1 MRLPLYPLFLA
12 AVQKGLDTNIRY
24 IQAAQIAIVAGIL
37 AIFYFLARRL
47 SDPKLAL
54 LAAILLAFYAPLT
67 IRAALIMSEALFV
80 FMLLLSLYLV
90 IVAVQD
96 LRRGYFVAGGLALA
110 LAALTRPVVLLL
122 PALLVPLFLV
132 ASVGRLG
139 LKRSV
144 GFSSLFVIAFT
155 VVLLPWGIRNSVT
168 LDEFTVLP
176 SSGGANLWAAS
187 HANWEGFV
195 EEHMAYAW
203 TLDEFFDLEQG
214 DYYISSQ
221 ADERFMDAALGN
233 IKDDPKGWLARN
245 AQKLVRISY
254 YSFSQELRDAVE
266 VGAQQDKVYGS
277 LRGLDAVTIASILLT
292 LIGALLSLRNLP
304 ALIVLVTGLYFL
316 AVEFVSFAEPRH
328 LLPIVPLYILLASMA
343 LGWLARLF
351 REDPSASG
359 TMERQIGRL
368 GGPE

>member
-1 MRLPLYPLFLA
+1 MRPPIYPLILA
-12 AVQKGLDTNIRY
+12 GVQKGLGTNIRY
-24 IQAAQIAIVAGIL
+24 IQAAQIAIVAGTL

-47 SDPKLAL
+47 SGPKIGL
-54 LAAILLAFYAPLT
+54 LAAILCAIYAPLT

-80 FMLLLSLYLV
+80 FMVLLSLYLL
-90 IVAVQD
+90 IAAVQD

-122 PALLVPLFLV
+122 PVLLVPLILV
-132 ASVGRLG
+132 ASIGRLG

-144 GFSSLFVIAFT
+144 AFTSLFVIT
-155 VVLLPWGIRNSVT
+155 YIVVLLPWGIRNAVT

-176 SSGGANLWAAS
+176 SSGGVNLWAAS
-187 HANWEGFV
+187 HPNWEGFV

-203 TLDEFFDLEQG
+203 TLDEFFDLKQG

-221 ADERFMDAALGN
+221 ADERFMDAALEN
-233 IKDDPKGWLARN
+233 IKDDPKGWLSQN
-245 AQKLVRISY
+245 AQKLARVSY

-266 VGAQQDKVYGS
+266 VGAQQGKVYGF
-277 LRGLDAVTIASILLT
+277 LRGLDAVTIAFILLT
-292 LIGALLSLRNLP
+292 LIGALLSLRSLP

-359 TMERQIGRL
+359 TMQQAH
-368 GGPE
+368 P